1 MVDLTEFKSISP
13 YTDEETAEALSK
25 VAEIPL
31 ISKISQMVFPSE
43 SPDFLKNTLKQIKT
57 VEQFQVL
64 VMQRFV
70 RWVLENTVGNFT
82 YDGVENID
90 KDKKFL
96 TLSNHRD
103 IILDPAITQLVL
115 HINGIPMTEIAVGDN
130 LISNEAVEWMIRS
143 NRMIKV
149 VRGVS
154 ARELYLSSQ
163 LLSRYIR
170 LNITDQRNSIWLA
183 QRQGRTKDGFDRTEQ
198 GLLKML
204 DMSGGEDFQKNFEE
218 LNIIPMSISY
228 EYEPCDILKAR
239 EIVISRTQKYVKAE
253 GEDNNSIVT
262 GVMQYKGDVHLH
274 ICEPLS
280 VEDIAEAAA
289 CDKNERYQ
297 VIRRAIDRRVISGY
311 KLFKTNYIAFDI
323 VNGSAKY
330 ADKYEAADV
339 EKFVASMDKQMA
351 KVEPE
356 VDEAELKEVFLNIYA
371 NPVVTK
377 ELLEQGNLE

>member
-170 LNITDQRNSIWLA
+170 LNITDQRSSIWLA
-183 QRQGRTKDGFDRTEQ
+183 QRQGRTKDGFDGTEQ

-280 VEDIAEAAA
+280 AEEIAEAAA

-323 VNGSAKY
+323 INGSAKY

-339 EKFVASMDKQMA
+339 EKFVTYMEKQMA

-356 VDEAELKEVFLNIYA
+356 VDKAELKEVFLNIYA